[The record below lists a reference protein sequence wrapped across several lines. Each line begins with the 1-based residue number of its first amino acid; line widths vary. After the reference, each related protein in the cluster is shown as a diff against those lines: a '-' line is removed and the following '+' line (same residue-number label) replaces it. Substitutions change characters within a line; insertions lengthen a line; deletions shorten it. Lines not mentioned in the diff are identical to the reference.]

1 MSAISD
7 GELLRLWEAAQAV
20 PPVHRP
26 AALLRA
32 AEDDDAAE
40 RLPIGARDRR
50 LLALRQQCFGSSFE
64 ALADCP
70 VCGASA
76 ELTFDSGAIDA
87 LPIAAATLT
96 CTVGDTAL
104 ELRLP
109 NTLDL
114 AAIRDAACE
123 DDARARLAMRCIV
136 NIGSAAL
143 SDDAIDAVARA
154 LSDADPGGDL
164 TVAVTCPEC
173 GASWEAAFDP
183 AAYLLREIDAA
194 AIGTLREIDALAS
207 AYGWSE
213 SEILS
218 LSRARRGTYLRMVTG

>member
-20 PPVHRP
+20 PPVYRP

-32 AEDDDAAE
+32 AEEDDAAE

-50 LLALRQQCFGSSFE
+50 LLALRRQCFGTSFE

-70 VCGASA
+70 VCGAPA
-76 ELTFDSGAIDA
+76 ELTFDSQAIDA

-96 CTVGDTAL
+96 CTVGETSL
-104 ELRLP
+104 QLRLP
-109 NTLDL
+109 DTLDL
-114 AAIRDAACE
+114 AAVRDAVDE
-123 DDARARLAMRCIV
+123 DDARARLAARCIV
-136 NIGSAAL
+136 NGEGTPLTA
-143 SDDAIDAVARA
+143 DAIDAIARA
-154 LSDADPGGDL
+154 LSAADPGGDL

-173 GASWEAAFDP
+173 GASWEATFDP

-194 AIGTLREIDALAS
+194 AQGTLREIDALAS

-218 LSRARRGTYLRMVTG
+218 LSRARRRTYLRMVTA